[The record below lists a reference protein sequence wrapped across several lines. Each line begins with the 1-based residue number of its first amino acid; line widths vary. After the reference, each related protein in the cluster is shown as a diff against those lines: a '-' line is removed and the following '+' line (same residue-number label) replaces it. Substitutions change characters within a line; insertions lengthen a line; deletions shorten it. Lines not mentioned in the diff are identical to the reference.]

1 MFDLMKGRALT
12 IVGAA
17 AALII
22 AGLLA
27 WALRLDS
34 LRAGWR
40 DLALGI
46 TAQIAWSTHQER
58 LSTSDAVSAV
68 RRLGIERDSERSMR
82 QLQTQQIRAWKAES
96 DRLRQLAAAERKKA
110 LAAIASRDAA
120 IQKLTK
126 DVITPGERADCSKQI
141 REAEEILLYLFREGV

>member
-1 MFDLMKGRALT
+1 MLHLIKARALS
-12 IVGAA
+12 IAGIA

-46 TAQIAWSTHQER
+46 TAQIAWSTHQDR
-58 LSTSDAVSAV
+58 LSTKDAIASV

-82 QLQTQQIRAWKAES
+82 QLQTQQIRVWKAES
-96 DRLRQLAAAERKKA
+96 DRLRKLAAAERQKA

-120 IQKLTK
+120 IQRLTK